1 MAKQKDSKQEVKKEP
16 ESQGQEYQ
24 YTKNNFREV
33 VEVLFYGLC
42 LLMFFRVFV
51 FQNFQIPTKSMEN
64 TLLIGDH
71 ITANMFVFKN
81 AKSIDRTL
89 LPFRDVKRGD
99 VIVFKWPGNEKQDW
113 IKRCIGV
120 PGDRFQLIQDQPLIN
135 GEPLAEEYPFFKQVR
150 MLPSGR
156 SDRDP
161 DNRFKPLGF
170 DEDKPGLENA
180 GHRNYITRPMSWF
193 RARTK
198 DTLKTRYLGY
208 KNKNDNP
215 REMAFYEDLIKRLD
229 SGDPEAIPEG
239 FYLMMGDNRNNSD
252 DSRGW
257 GLVPKELV
265 QGRAWL
271 LWWSYGEDEG
281 SHELK
286 GTDLIMSYLR
296 VPITF
301 WTRTHW
307 NRCFHTIK

>member
-1 MAKQKDSKQEVKKEP
+1 MAKKKESNKP
-16 ESQGQEYQ
+16 SQAGEEKEYQ
-24 YTKNNFREV
+24 YRKNNFRET
-33 VEVLFYGLC
+33 VEVILYGLA
-42 LLMFFRVFV
+42 LLMFFRSFV

-71 ITANMFVFKN
+71 ITANMFVFK
-81 AKSIDRTL
+81 KSSKLDRAI
-89 LPFRDVKRGD
+89 LPFRDVRRGD

-113 IKRCIGV
+113 IKRCIGL
-120 PGDRFQLIQDQPLIN
+120 PGDRFELIQDQPYIN
-135 GEPLAEEYPFFKQVR
+135 GTPLDEEYPFFKPHR
-150 MLPSGR
+150 SLPNGVPG
-156 SDRDP
+156 DRDP
-161 DNRFKPLGF
+161 ENRYKPLGF

-180 GHRNYITRPMSWF
+180 GHRRYKTLTMNWF
-193 RARTK
+193 KGQTQRTLQ
-198 DTLKTRYLGY
+198 DRYLSY
-208 KNKNDNP
+208 KQENDNP
-215 REMAFYEDLIKRLD
+215 REMAYYDQIIQRLE
-229 SGDPEAIPEG
+229 SGEQDTIPEG

-257 GLVPKELV
+257 GFVPKEMI

-301 WTRTHW
+301 WVRTHW
-307 NRCFHTIK
+307 ARCFTTIK